1 MKTVGVGLAR
11 SRVTAIPSFDTVIL
25 SRYQKLFSLSSL
37 TQPAKGVS
45 LHVEQGGNLVATS
58 SRINLASNA
67 IAKVCGNT
75 LEIKIG
81 NTRHIYDEKGKSI
94 LNVNIICRHIVQ
106 KMRKNIW
113 IKCMKK
119 TKMD

>member
-1 MKTVGVGLAR
+1 MTIKEVKQSGNNVSVKYGNNTKVINNSTLIGNTSNAVFVVSSGKMVTV
-11 SRVTAIPSFDTVIL
+11 
-25 SRYQKLFSLSSL
+25 Y
-37 TQPAKGVS
+37 
-45 LHVEQGGNLVATS
+45 VEQGGNLVATS

-94 LNVNIICRHIVQ
+94 
-106 KMRKNIW
+106 
-113 IKCMKK
+113 K
-119 TKMD
+119 TISC